1 MRRAS
6 LAVVLTA
13 ILLAFSIV
21 PLVRAG
27 VYTDSAS
34 ESYVG
39 YKWTVSVKVDTDKDT
54 IAVQWSGPAI
64 TWFGYGTAIE
74 GRAWD
79 DKGWS
84 TGFPTWGASG
94 SHTIKGYTNTNT
106 DLHVR
111 VTWLYKSWFP
121 GFWVYIDVKATVAV
135 GP

>member
-13 ILLAFSIV
+13 VLLALSIV
-21 PLVRAG
+21 PLARAG

-39 YKWTVSVKVDTDKDT
+39 YTWTVSVTVDTDKDT
-54 IAVQWSGPAI
+54 IDVKWSGPAI
-64 TWFGYGTAIE
+64 TWFGYGTAID
-74 GRAWD
+74 GYAQD

-84 TGFPTWGASG
+84 TKFPTWGASG
-94 SHTIKGYTNTNT
+94 AHTIKGYTNTNT
-106 DLHVR
+106 NLHVT

-121 GFWVYIDVKATVAV
+121 GFWFYIDVKATVAV